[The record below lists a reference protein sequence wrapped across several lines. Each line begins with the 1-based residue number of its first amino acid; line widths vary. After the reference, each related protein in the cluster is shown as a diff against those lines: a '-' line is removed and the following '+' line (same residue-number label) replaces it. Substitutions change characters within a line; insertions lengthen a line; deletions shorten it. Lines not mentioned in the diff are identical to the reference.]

1 MSDERLEIP
10 HPAGAPNIVGILHRT
25 PSAANSSTSSPSKP
39 LVLIIHGQLAHK
51 NQSYHRRLASSLS
64 EERGWSSYRYDLRG
78 QGGETEAITEWTSA
92 GYEADVDDLQ
102 LVVDWFVN
110 EGYTI
115 TLIVGHSRGSAVS
128 SYFLSNCPQPSI
140 PLFANVSG
148 RYDMTRIAQN
158 KVFNAGFA
166 KYGYHDWHVKVAG
179 KAVVRRVTP
188 EGAKAFAEWD
198 NSYLIKSFP
207 QDIHVLTCHGEAD
220 QVVPVA
226 DAYLFDKILS
236 QRSPGTHTLRIIP
249 GESHNWTRPWDEP
262 VTSILQWLDEVN
274 PKCLEKPTAPS
285 AARL

>member
-115 TLIVGHSRGSAVS
+115 TLSELPLPLPLHSSLT
-128 SYFLSNCPQPSI
+128 LSNPKSTFK
-140 PLFANVSG
+140 LSG
-148 RYDMTRIAQN
+148 TQEVRTISPDPHQD
-158 KVFNAGFA
+158 A
-166 KYGYHDWHVKVAG
+166 K
-179 KAVVRRVTP
+179 
-188 EGAKAFAEWD
+188 
-198 NSYLIKSFP
+198 
-207 QDIHVLTCHGEAD
+207 LTC
-220 QVVPVA
+220 
-226 DAYLFDKILS
+226 
-236 QRSPGTHTLRIIP
+236 T
-249 GESHNWTRPWDEP
+249 
-262 VTSILQWLDEVN
+262 
-274 PKCLEKPTAPS
+274 
-285 AARL
+285 